1 MSRIKITE
9 AYFQPV
15 GKKLNITVDFENEMQ
30 SIDLKEFTN
39 QFETLFIIFQCF
51 PKDTKSRKV
60 EECKIQR
67 RKTNTLELYLV
78 LDYEQIM
85 QGSDGENL
93 TYIKEVFLKGC
104 ETFLKPLKGFDWERF
119 EAKMDEV
126 L

>member
-60 EECKIQR
+60 EEFKTMR
-67 RKTNTLELYLV
+67 RKTKTLELYLV
-78 LDYEQIM
+78 LDYERIM
-85 QGSDGENL
+85 QSSDPENL
-93 TYIKEVFLKGC
+93 LHIKEVFLKGC
-104 ETFLKPLKGFDWERF
+104 ETFLKPLKGFDWEEF
-119 EAKMDEV
+119 EVKMEE
-126 L
+126 LL